1 MARWIIWSQVI
12 IAFVVLLATLA
23 DRGTVSRSMFPP
35 QSVLMFCFFSIPVMP
50 VVAIVIGKQQDD
62 GSGQLV
68 AAVASI
74 GLALATLFAFLPM
87 VQ

>member
-1 MARWIIWSQVI
+1 MVRWIIWSQVI
-12 IAFVVLLATLA
+12 IAFVVALATLA
-23 DRGTVSRSMFPP
+23 DRGTISPSMFPP
-35 QSVLMFCFFSIPVMP
+35 QSVLTFCYFSIPVMP
-50 VVAIVIGKQQDD
+50 IVAIVIGRRQED

-68 AAVASI
+68 GAVASI